1 MSLSSLAAGNRHYS
15 QAVRV
20 PVTVPASSF
29 GWLFPQ
35 GWTVLSSS
43 ALTGGSD
50 ETSREDLVFRSPGS
64 KLCAAL
70 LFWGGGLL

>member
-43 ALTGGSD
+43 ALTGA
-50 ETSREDLVFRSPGS
+50 LMKPPG
-64 KLCAAL
+64 KI
-70 LFWGGGLL
+70 